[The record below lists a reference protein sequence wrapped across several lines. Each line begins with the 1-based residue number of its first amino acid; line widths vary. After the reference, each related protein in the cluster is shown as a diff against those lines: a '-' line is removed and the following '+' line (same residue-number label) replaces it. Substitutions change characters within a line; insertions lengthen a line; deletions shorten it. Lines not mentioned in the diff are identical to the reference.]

1 LLESVPALLNKLL
14 ASQIDNT
21 AEILS
26 KLDACIAQGAARHV
40 SKEQVDF
47 LDGALRQYAGQKIRV
62 QIYTMV
68 KEAND
73 FGGEVS
79 AALKHAGLDTED
91 MRIMSTSVPVTGFF
105 LTMGSNRTQIAEAIA
120 KALLDSK
127 IAPVGPISA
136 TLDDKNPDRLELTV
150 GFKP

>member
-1 LLESVPALLNKLL
+1 
-14 ASQIDNT
+14 
-21 AEILS
+21 
-26 KLDACIAQGAARHV
+26 
-40 SKEQVDF
+40 
-47 LDGALRQYAGQKIRV
+47 
-62 QIYTMV
+62 MV

-73 FGGEVS
+73 FGGEVP

-105 LTMGSNRTQIAEAIA
+105 LTMGSNRTQIAEAFA